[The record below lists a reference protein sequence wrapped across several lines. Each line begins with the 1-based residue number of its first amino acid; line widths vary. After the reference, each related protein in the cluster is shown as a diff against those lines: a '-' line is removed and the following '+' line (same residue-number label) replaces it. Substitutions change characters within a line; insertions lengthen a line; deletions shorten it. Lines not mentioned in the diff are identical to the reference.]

1 MRISV
6 SGSGSQ
12 SSKVSVVN
20 STGLRQTDSAQYF
33 KLLLPLFQIKPSE
46 MFPTLSDVRALH
58 LIGVSLSHRQRNV
71 PLQRGKWEERKN
83 SNKKLGNFIKCKDI
97 SQFSLWTGNFYFAF
111 HIIELFKK
119 KTDRVQFIYN
129 PLKLLF
135 PSLGSK
141 FVMFGTCRAI
151 SVHFTFSFNSW
162 DRVLICTPILPS
174 LSSTLPHRSADCSH
188 VPSFRQLTG
197 DFYSELHLIFQCLAS
212 LLRTELWK
220 WVARMMLDVISQ
232 KQTSPSL
239 ASCLLNMK
247 VLRTGVSL
255 LSVPIPRQ
263 M

>member
-97 SQFSLWTGNFYFAF
+97 SQFSLWTGNFYLTF

-162 DRVLICTPILPS
+162 DRVLICTPICPHCPPLSHTGLLTAHMSHPS
-174 LSSTLPHRSADCSH
+174 DNWLVISTRSST
-188 VPSFRQLTG
+188 
-197 DFYSELHLIFQCLAS
+197 
-212 LLRTELWK
+212 
-220 WVARMMLDVISQ
+220 
-232 KQTSPSL
+232 
-239 ASCLLNMK
+239 
-247 VLRTGVSL
+247 
-255 LSVPIPRQ
+255 
-263 M
+263 